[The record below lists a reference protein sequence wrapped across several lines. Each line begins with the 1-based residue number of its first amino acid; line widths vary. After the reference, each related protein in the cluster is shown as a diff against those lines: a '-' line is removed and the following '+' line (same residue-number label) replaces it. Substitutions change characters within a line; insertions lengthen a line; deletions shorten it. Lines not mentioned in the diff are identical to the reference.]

1 MQVFTSQPAKQEL
14 LLFSLAA
21 ANMNSTA
28 DQALTKLLGFTNFL
42 ITRVRVAGST
52 GNLTT
57 AAGGIYSAAA
67 KGGNA
72 IVAAAQVYAR
82 SPDRTLGMELTL
94 AAVGLAVQTTSPIL
108 SLTTGQGSA
117 MTADFYVFGV
127 PLT

>member
-1 MQVFTSQPAKQEL
+1 MKVTISQPAKQEL
-14 LLFSLAA
+14 ALFQLLT

-42 ITRVRVAGST
+42 ITRVRVVNAST
-52 GNLTT
+52 SLTT
-57 AAGGIYSAAA
+57 VAGGIYSATS

-72 IVAAAQVYAR
+72 VVAAAQTYAALTG
-82 SPDRTLGMELTL
+82 STLGMELTL

-108 SLTTGQGSA
+108 SLTTGQGGA
-117 MTADFYVFGV
+117 ATADFYFFGV